1 MKHGNFCHYCNHFIG
16 GHGLYA
22 SGSGHGLYASGAGDT
37 TGGSLKSIGKAF
49 KSGNVGKIF
58 SPSANHNTASDLIH
72 EGIPV
77 ATGSV
82 VGAAGTAAGTAL
94 GGPVGGLAGGVAGA
108 VAGHFIGKEI
118 GDAVG
123 KKTGYGI
130 KKRRTKKQIA
140 EAQPPYTDTEDGAVM
155 EGEVLIFKTK
165 KGGKGAWIAH
175 VKAYAKLHKI
185 SYKQALKD
193 AKDSYRGGKETPESR
208 YTAEIMH
215 RVNASAAEKREQEK
229 LKPKFSVGLPPN
241 RTLIGMSDPRI
252 ISHSG
257 QRQPRGL
264 PAHPSDIA
272 FSVQPTSRSRSSSF
286 DSDKSFNGYKH
297 VVNLGDVSDSDGSDE
312 FVKAAR
318 RARSKRTAGGGESKA
333 SRTHGKIDSDAEL
346 ARKGY
351 ERYMREKQ
359 ELIANVHDKD
369 YSRLGEHRRQEDLD
383 EIEEAYPHR
392 DLSHF
397 LGRGL
402 RWGTPKHSM
411 FHRKKEMAFGK
422 HVKDLEE
429 MGFKGTTEHRR
440 AHRKWMRRKAIAD
453 AADEATM
460 HPDKQ
465 YQFKEY
471 IPKVRDVGNRRESK
485 WVSHVKNFAK
495 DKGISYKEAL
505 QHADAKESYRNGN
518 YSDYKEEAP
527 MDSIP
532 QKVKR
537 ARKPKAEV
545 VSSYNLRP
553 RKGRGVSSLPFV

>member
-155 EGEVLIFKTK
+155 EGEGLIFKTK
-165 KGGKGAWIAH
+165 KGGSGAWIAH
-175 VKAYAKLHKI
+175 VKGYAKQHGI
-185 SYKQALKD
+185 SYKQALKE
-193 AKDSYRGGKETPESR
+193 AKDSYRGGKKTPESR

-229 LKPKFSVGLPPN
+229 LKPKFSVGLKKP
-241 RTLIGMSDPRI
+241 
-252 ISHSG
+252 H
-257 QRQPRGL
+257 
-264 PAHPSDIA
+264 
-272 FSVQPTSRSRSSSF
+272 
-286 DSDKSFNGYKH
+286 
-297 VVNLGDVSDSDGSDE
+297 E
-312 FVKAAR
+312 
-318 RARSKRTAGGGESKA
+318 
-333 SRTHGKIDSDAEL
+333 
-346 ARKGY
+346 
-351 ERYMREKQ
+351 MR
-359 ELIANVHDKD
+359 DD
-369 YSRLGEHRRQEDLD
+369 YYDDRELD
-383 EIEEAYPHR
+383 EQR
-392 DLSHF
+392 TK
-397 LGRGL
+397 LGGLGL

-505 QHADAKESYRNGN
+505 QHADAKESYKNGN